1 MTIPQPTNLQPT
13 NPLDSV
19 VMVPP
24 NDNTDGQDC
33 PCGHAGSAH
42 QPVKNPE
49 AGEPSWQCLYCACTR
64 ANPAARV
71 PSPR

>member
-1 MTIPQPTNLQPT
+1 MNMETN

-19 VMVPP
+19 VMVSPP

-42 QPVKNPE
+42 QPVDRRPE
-49 AGEPSWQCLYCACTR
+49 AGESGWKCLYCACTR
-64 ANPAARV
+64 ANPAQV